1 MTSTAEK
8 RISQAEEG
16 PVQEPVAE
24 ETFSRPLH
32 GWKWVVA
39 YGSILSP
46 AFLFAL
52 DNTIVA
58 AVQPSI
64 LEALGRVELL
74 PWIGT
79 GFALGSC
86 AILAWGKAYGIFTVK
101 WLFIFNILL
110 FEIGSVICGAAPN
123 MVAFIVGRVIAGVGG
138 CGMYSGAL
146 TYIALLTSLAE
157 RPPYMAGVAVTWGL
171 GSVLGPVSFYI
182 NLVIGAVFSPSY
194 FFLLPDICLQPGKT
208 LWQKLRIVDWIG
220 TVIFFGGSVCFT
232 MAITFSGLMYPW
244 NSGPAIALWVMTGI
258 LLLGTIATTIWHPLV
273 TKENRLIPAHF
284 FRKPALVNLGLQM
297 FLASGIMLSAV
308 YYIPLYFAFATGDD
322 VMQTGI
328 RLLPYICLLVF
339 TSIVSGIFM
348 PKTGYYIPWYVV
360 GSLVSAVG
368 AALMVTV
375 HAGTAAANIYGYT
388 ALVGFAGF
396 YVAGGFA
403 VMQALVPVE
412 DLSNA
417 VGFQSIAQVL
427 GTVAFLSVSG
437 NIFFN
442 SAAGLITPLLPS
454 DTPPEFIHD
463 LIGGTSSHA
472 FQSLSDELAGPVI
485 VSIAES
491 IRNVWIFNLA
501 GSILSLVMTFFL
513 GKAAEDF

>member
-8 RISQAEEG
+8 LEDSSPASISQAEEG
-16 PVQEPVAE
+16 PVHEPVAE

-146 TYIALLTSLAE
+146 T
-157 RPPYMAGVAVTWGL
+157 
-171 GSVLGPVSFYI
+171 VLGPVSFYI

-208 LWQKLRIVDWIG
+208 LWQKLRMVDWIG

-244 NSGPAIALWVMTGI
+244 NSGSAIALWVMTGI
-258 LLLGTIATTIWHPLV
+258 LLLATIATTIWHPLV

-284 FRKPALVNLGLQM
+284 FRKPVLVNLGLQM

-308 YYIPLYFAFATGDD
+308 YYIPLYFAFAMGDD
-322 VMQTGI
+322 IMQAGI
-328 RLLPYICLLVF
+328 L
-339 TSIVSGIFM
+339 
-348 PKTGYYIPWYVV
+348 

-427 GTVAFLSVSG
+427 GTVTFLSVSG
-437 NIFFN
+437 NVFFN
-442 SAAGLITPLLPS
+442 SAASLITPLLPS
-454 DTPPEFIHD
+454 DTSPEFIHD

-472 FQSLSDELAGPVI
+472 FQSLSDELAGPVV
-485 VSIAES
+485 VSIAAS

-513 GKAAEDF
+513 GFFIHLEWKYNG